1 MWESL
6 ASTRRE
12 DRVLHAIAKAFNVV
26 CALIALPL
34 WLIGQRVGAPL
45 RSLLARVE
53 PSGGPLPVPPERERS
68 MDALMRDLEAIPH
81 HLHPSRTAQLRKGL
95 PDLTPFV
102 LAQHREAAN
111 FGYSYPRQFT
121 DHVFHGADGEEI
133 AATIG
138 LHETVRPGLIVVHGL
153 FSSRRF
159 DYVREIAVRAYY
171 EWGFAVAA
179 VDLRSFGLTNLT
191 SQAPSTVGWKEGED
205 LIRAGAYLKDLGATS
220 VGALGISLG
229 GSAVLGACHPEGA
242 AEALDGGILAVSP
255 PADARKMA
263 ERLSRRLPIR
273 HPGYPISF
281 GFWAMLTSRI
291 REARWPADVSSFLDP
306 VERVFAPHYGV
317 SAEELWE
324 RASAVNHIQEAKVP
338 VLVLHPEDDAIIPV
352 EHARMLA
359 DAARGNDRVRVW
371 ILPGG
376 AHGAL
381 DAVDRDWTYAVYRA
395 FFERWARYAERTEE
409 GARVAPAAELV
420 YSRAGAET

>member
-1 MWESL
+1 
-6 ASTRRE
+6 
-12 DRVLHAIAKAFNVV
+12 
-26 CALIALPL
+26 
-34 WLIGQRVGAPL
+34 
-45 RSLLARVE
+45 
-53 PSGGPLPVPPERERS
+53 
-68 MDALMRDLEAIPH
+68 
-81 HLHPSRTAQLRKGL
+81 
-95 PDLTPFV
+95 
-102 LAQHREAAN
+102 
-111 FGYSYPRQFT
+111 
-121 DHVFHGADGEEI
+121 
-133 AATIG
+133 
-138 LHETVRPGLIVVHGL
+138 
-153 FSSRRF
+153 
-159 DYVREIAVRAYY
+159 
-171 EWGFAVAA
+171 
-179 VDLRSFGLTNLT
+179 
-191 SQAPSTVGWKEGED
+191 
-205 LIRAGAYLKDLGATS
+205 
-220 VGALGISLG
+220 
-229 GSAVLGACHPEGA
+229 
-242 AEALDGGILAVSP
+242 
-255 PADARKMA
+255 MA

-352 EHARMLA
+352 GHARMLA

-381 DAVDRDWTYAVYRA
+381 DAVDRDWTYAIYRA